1 MARRDLSRTVVVLD
15 LDDTLYAEADY
26 RASGLRAV
34 CAMVNRLLH
43 PATLLD
49 PAALNLMDDVD
60 PLAQICKRAGL
71 PPSLK
76 ETLLWVYRLH
86 TPDIRL
92 STDVAR
98 VVATLEAQC
107 QAVAVLTDGRAVSQ
121 RLKLKA
127 LGLAHLPAYIS
138 EDYDSCK
145 PEPLRYRKVM
155 GDFAAQAYVYL
166 GDNPKKDFTAPNALQ
181 WKTVGLCGVGAPGG
195 TRNIHSQNCEGLPA
209 ANLPQQWVSSMDE
222 FLESLC

>member
-34 CAMVNRLLH
+34 CAMVNRLLN
-43 PATLLD
+43 PATPLD
-49 PAALNLMDDVD
+49 PASRDILGEVD

-71 PPSLK
+71 SPSLK

-92 STDVAR
+92 SPDVAR
-98 VVATLEAQC
+98 AVATLESQC

-121 RLKLKA
+121 RQKLKA

-145 PEPLRYRKVM
+145 PELLRYREVM

-166 GDNPKKDFTAPNALQ
+166 GDNPTKDFAAPNALQ
-181 WKTVGLCGVGAPGG
+181 WKTVGLCGVGLPGG
-195 TRNIHSQNCEGLPA
+195 ARNIHSQDCAGLPA

-222 FLESLC
+222 FLELLC

>member
-1 MARRDLSRTVVVLD
+1 MAQRDLSHTVVVLD

-34 CAMVNRLLH
+34 CATVNLLRS
-43 PATLLD
+43 PAT
-49 PAALNLMDDVD
+49 ALNPASRDILDDAD

-76 ETLLWVYRLH
+76 ETLLWIYRLH

-92 STDVAR
+92 SPDVAR
-98 VVATLEAQC
+98 VVATLESQC
-107 QAVAVLTDGRAVSQ
+107 QAVAILTDGRAITQ
-121 RLKLKA
+121 RQKLRV

-145 PEPLRYRKVM
+145 PEPLRFQRVM
-155 GDFAAQAYVYL
+155 GDFPAQAYVYL
-166 GDNPKKDFTAPNALQ
+166 GDNPQKDFAAPNALQ
-181 WKTVGLCGVGAPGG
+181 WKTVGLRGG
-195 TRNIHSQNCEGLPA
+195 TDNIHPQNCAGLPA
-209 ANLPQQWVSSMDE
+209 ANLPQQWVSSIDE

>member
-34 CAMVNRLLH
+34 CAMVNLLLN
-43 PATLLD
+43 PATPLD
-49 PAALNLMDDVD
+49 SASLNLVDEAD

-86 TPDIRL
+86 TPDIHL
-92 STDVAR
+92 SPEVAR
-98 VVATLEAQC
+98 VVATLESHC
-107 QAVAVLTDGRAVSQ
+107 QAVAVLTDGRSVSQ

-138 EDYDSCK
+138 EDYDSGK
-145 PEPLRYRKVM
+145 PAPLRYQKVM
-155 GDFAAQAYVYL
+155 GDFPAQAYVYL
-166 GDNPKKDFTAPNALQ
+166 GDNPLKDFAAPNALQ
-181 WKTVGLCGVGAPGG
+181 WQTVGLRGVGVPGG
-195 TRNIHSQNCEGLPA
+195 TRNIHSQDCEGLPA